1 MILLKVKDQGCDS
14 ERSRS
19 LSLLP
24 AMEQWYRFAA
34 QEERQAIRIRALKLS
49 LRELTLFVPWYEEVQ
64 TQEYSSNQWTL

>member
-1 MILLKVKDQGCDS
+1 MILLKVKDQGGDS

>member
-1 MILLKVKDQGCDS
+1 MILLKVKDQGGDS

-64 TQEYSSNQWTL
+64 TQ

>member
-1 MILLKVKDQGCDS
+1 MILLMVKDQGGDS